1 MAINFNEVFDSLHS
15 IQTKID
21 EIRQVAQTASDGGV
35 TVPYIGL
42 ITFTTAH
49 KNILKGEYNDLKDEI
64 ATLWQGLP

>member
-1 MAINFNEVFDSLHS
+1 MPINFNEVFESLHS

-21 EIRQVAQTASDGGV
+21 GIRQVVQTASDGGV
-35 TVPYIGL
+35 IVPYIGL
-42 ITFTTAH
+42 IEFTTAQ